1 MLLGID
7 VGGTSVKYATCDE
20 KGHLF
25 DKGSFKTPDT
35 LEDMY
40 QAIETIFKERDV
52 DGIALSMPG
61 AVASDEGVIYG
72 ASAIDYIHGPNIKK
86 DLEERLQTRVE
97 LSLIHI

>member
-1 MLLGID
+1 MYMLLGID

-40 QAIETIFKERDV
+40 QAIETIYKERFKFKICYLQND
-52 DGIALSMPG
+52 SWR
-61 AVASDEGVIYG
+61 
-72 ASAIDYIHGPNIKK
+72 KR
-86 DLEERLQTRVE
+86 RLFYY
-97 LSLIHI
+97 S

>member
-40 QAIETIFKERDV
+40 QAIETIYKEKP
-52 DGIALSMPG
+52 L
-61 AVASDEGVIYG
+61 
-72 ASAIDYIHGPNIKK
+72 N
-86 DLEERLQTRVE
+86 
-97 LSLIHI
+97 LSLRFGLNFSINSK

>member
-40 QAIETIFKERDV
+40 QAIETIYKET
-52 DGIALSMPG
+52 LYLWNS
-61 AVASDEGVIYG
+61 
-72 ASAIDYIHGPNIKK
+72 
-86 DLEERLQTRVE
+86 
-97 LSLIHI
+97 

>member
-40 QAIETIFKERDV
+40 RLLKLFIRKEMLMVLR
-52 DGIALSMPG
+52 
-61 AVASDEGVIYG
+61 
-72 ASAIDYIHGPNIKK
+72 
-86 DLEERLQTRVE
+86 
-97 LSLIHI
+97 

>member
-35 LEDMY
+35 LLPVIGENVPDLL
-40 QAIETIFKERDV
+40 AEFH
-52 DGIALSMPG
+52 G
-61 AVASDEGVIYG
+61 AQLGRLRITPFFDLLPEGQSVASDHSASCSFPGSSGSRTYFRKTPVI
-72 ASAIDYIHGPNIKK
+72 K
-86 DLEERLQTRVE
+86 
-97 LSLIHI
+97 

>member
-40 QAIETIFKERDV
+40 QLLEGSKVSFMVRLRSTIFMV
-52 DGIALSMPG
+52 
-61 AVASDEGVIYG
+61 
-72 ASAIDYIHGPNIKK
+72 
-86 DLEERLQTRVE
+86 
-97 LSLIHI
+97 LI

>member
-40 QAIETIFKERDV
+40 QAIETIYKERDV
-52 DGIALSMPG
+52 DGIALSS
-61 AVASDEGVIYG
+61 AQLASF
-72 ASAIDYIHGPNIKK
+72 SSS
-86 DLEERLQTRVE
+86 TRVCN
-97 LSLIHI
+97 LSSRSFFILGP